1 MAKKT
6 YKTKIVLID
15 AHAIL
20 HRAYHALPDFSSSK
34 GEPTGGLYGLAS
46 MMMRIITDLKPDYI
60 FACYDR
66 AEPTFRKQIYDD
78 YKAKR
83 PKAEPG
89 LISQIIRSRDI
100 FTSFHIPIYDQ
111 PGFEADDIIGT
122 IVEKLKKEK
131 EAQIII
137 ASGDMD
143 TLQLVDN
150 DRVVVFTLKK
160 GLNDT
165 VIYDEKLVKERYG
178 FEPKFLTDYKG
189 LRGDPSDNIIG
200 VEGVGEK
207 TATTLIQEFGTIE
220 DLYKKIKKN
229 EESFS
234 EKGIKPRIV
243 EILKASEE
251 EAVFSKTLA
260 MIRRDAKIDFKLSKE
275 TWVETFDTKLAEELF
290 IELDFRT
297 LIGRLKKL
305 KETGPN
311 QGPTLGTLKDGPSG
325 QEVTSGEVRN
335 ATSRSQV
342 VFRTEPEETEIKK
355 LALALWLINSDLTNP
370 KPEDIFNYVGLPT
383 EAGTDNL
390 VKAREK
396 IIADLEK
403 LGLTKVY
410 QEIEL
415 PLISILDR
423 ARERG
428 IKVDKKLLEKLSQDY
443 HSKLSGLEKKI
454 HVLAGSEF
462 NINSPK
468 QLGEILFTKLNLSIK
483 GLKKTAGGSQS
494 TRESELMKLKD
505 VHPII
510 EEILAYRELQKLLST
525 YIDNIPDLLDKG
537 DILHPTLNQAG
548 TTTGRM
554 SSTNPNIQNIPTRGE
569 QGAVVRN
576 AFISRPGYELLSLD
590 YSQIELRVLA
600 VLSED
605 PDLVKIFREG
615 KDIHAS
621 VAARVFGVGEDE
633 VTKEMRRRAK
643 VINFGIIYGMGVNA
657 LKTNLG
663 TTRDEAQAFMDNYFA
678 SFPTIKKYFDSV
690 IVEARERGYTETLFG
705 RRRYLPALRSSLPQ
719 IKAGAERMAM
729 NAPLQGTA
737 ADIIKLA
744 MIRADQGLREAGL
757 SDRVFLLLQI
767 HDELIFELK
776 EGVVGEA
783 LPIIKKAMEKVVSV
797 SVPIEVSSAIGS
809 CWGGLEKMAWKLS
822 HFIHKGGSLI
832 FRVLTVMLKEQ
843 EKLQTKNKGRLLTFF
858 EFSRWRITLS

>member
-1 MAKKT
+1 M
-6 YKTKIVLID
+6 ID

-20 HRAYHALPDFSSSK
+20 HRAYHALPDFSSSQ

-66 AEPTFRKQIYDD
+66 AEPTFRKQVYEN

-83 PKAEPG
+83 PKAEPE

-122 IVEKLKKEK
+122 IVDKLKKEK
-131 EAQIII
+131 ETQVVI

-143 TLQLVDN
+143 TLQLVDD

-165 VIYDEKLVKERYG
+165 VVYDEKMVRERYG
-178 FEPKFLTDYKG
+178 FEPKFLIDYKG

-200 VEGVGEK
+200 VEGIGEK

-220 DLYKKIKKN
+220 DLYKKIKRDEKVLLA
-229 EESFS
+229 
-234 EKGIKPRIV
+234 KGIKPRIV
-243 EILKASEE
+243 EILKTNEE
-251 EAVFSKTLA
+251 EAIFSKTLA
-260 MIRRDAKIDFKLSKE
+260 TIRRDAKIDFKLPKA

-290 IELDFRT
+290 TELDFRT

-305 KETGPN
+305 KESQLPAT
-311 QGPTLGTLKDGPSG
+311 
-325 QEVTSGEVRN
+325 GEVVSGYARN
-335 ATSRSQV
+335 DFSVAGEAHT
-342 VFRTEPEETEIKK
+342 PEEEKEIKE
-355 LALALWLINSDLTNP
+355 LAIALWLINSDRTNS
-370 KPEDIFNYVGLPT
+370 KLEDIFNYAGLPAQ
-383 EAGTDNL
+383 AGTENL
-390 VKAREK
+390 AKAKEK
-396 IIADLEK
+396 ILADLDK
-403 LGLTKVY
+403 LGLIKIY

-415 PLISILDR
+415 PLIPILSG
-423 ARERG
+423 AQARG
-428 IKVDKKLLEKLSQDY
+428 IKVDKKLLK
-443 HSKLSGLEKKI
+443 KLSGDYHLKLADLEKVI
-454 HVLAGSEF
+454 YQLAGQDF

-494 TRESELMKLKD
+494 TRESELVKLKEA
-505 VHPII
+505 HPII

-525 YIDNIPDLLDKG
+525 YIDNIPNLLDG
-537 DILHPTLNQAG
+537 NDILHPTLNQTG

-554 SSTNPNIQNIPTRGE
+554 SSTNPNVQNIPTRGE
-569 QGAVVRN
+569 QGAVIRN
-576 AFISRPGYELLSLD
+576 AFVSRPGYELLALD

-605 PDLVKIFREG
+605 PDLVKIFQEG
-615 KDIHAS
+615 KDIHTS
-621 VAARVFGVGEDE
+621 VAARVFGLPESE

-657 LKTNLG
+657 LKVNLG
-663 TTRDEAQAFMDNYFA
+663 TTRDEAQVFMDNYFA
-678 SFPTIKKYFDSV
+678 SFPTIKKYFELV
-690 IVEARERGYTETLFG
+690 ISGARERGYTETLFG
-705 RRRYLPALRSSLPQ
+705 RRRYLPTLRSPLPQ

-744 MIRADQGLREAGL
+744 MIQVDHDLKEAGL
-757 SDRVFLLLQI
+757 ADKVFLLLQI
-767 HDELIFELK
+767 HDELIFEIK
-776 EGVVGEA
+776 SGMAGEV
-783 LPIIKKAMEKVVSV
+783 LPIIKKAMEGVVKLSI
-797 SVPIEVSSAIGS
+797 PIEVSSALGP
-809 CWGGLEKMAWKLS
+809 CWGELEK
-822 HFIHKGGSLI
+822 I
-832 FRVLTVMLKEQ
+832 V
-843 EKLQTKNKGRLLTFF
+843 
-858 EFSRWRITLS
+858 